1 MVGHT
6 KPPGAPVGDFPL
18 RGYYVWATMGFDGE
32 IPAATLA
39 ELAQK

>member
-6 KPPGAPVGDFPL
+6 KPPGTPVGDFPL
-18 RGYYVWATMGFDGE
+18 RGDYVWATMGFDGE